1 MSKAPKHKPTKTK
14 RSSPPKDKGTTHDP
28 LTQYMKEISRIKI
41 LSRKEE
47 INLATSIK
55 AGDPKAIQEMVR
67 RNLKYVVT
75 VANKYRGL
83 GISLHDLI
91 EEGNIGLIQAA
102 KRFDVSR
109 NVKFITYAV
118 WWIKQAI
125 MHSIAEQSGTVKLPV
140 KQAGKV
146 NKINKRSQQMAQAL
160 EREPTQT
167 ELAKSLGYGDEE
179 INSIMRAYRTHLSLD
194 SPLKNDEDTLYLDL
208 LENQDFIPYDDQL
221 MQGLLNEKVD
231 QLLEDLS
238 ERETKILKMRFGFF
252 GDVKTLEEI
261 GKEIGLSRER
271 VRQIEKRAKLKLK
284 TKLQNE
290 SWVDEPK

>member
-1 MSKAPKHKPTKTK
+1 
-14 RSSPPKDKGTTHDP
+14 
-28 LTQYMKEISRIKI
+28 
-41 LSRKEE
+41 
-47 INLATSIK
+47 
-55 AGDPKAIQEMVR
+55 
-67 RNLKYVVT
+67 
-75 VANKYRGL
+75 
-83 GISLHDLI
+83 
-91 EEGNIGLIQAA
+91 
-102 KRFDVSR
+102 
-109 NVKFITYAV
+109 
-118 WWIKQAI
+118 
-125 MHSIAEQSGTVKLPV
+125 
-140 KQAGKV
+140 
-146 NKINKRSQQMAQAL
+146 MAQAL

-194 SPLKNDEDTLYLDL
+194 SPLKNDEGTPYLDL

-221 MQGLLNEKVD
+221 MQGFLNEKVD

-271 VRQIEKRAKLKLK
+271 VRQIEKKAKLKLK